1 MKQQWIAW
9 VGCASVLG
17 LALAGC
23 AAPTAL
29 DSVQVNVVG
38 MDALP
43 SEGMEL
49 RMGVKL
55 RIQNPS
61 DTAID
66 FDGVALSLELRDQDF
81 ATGVTPVRGTVPR
94 FGETLITVPVTV
106 SATAMLRQ
114 AWSLANVGVAS
125 SGTSSNVRYVA
136 RGKLGG
142 SAFGGTRFESRG
154 DLPLPTLTSPK

>member
-1 MKQQWIAW
+1 MAM
-9 VGCASVLG
+9 VGCAT
-17 LALAGC
+17 
-23 AAPTAL
+23 PTAL

-38 MDALP
+38 LDALP
-43 SEGMEL
+43 NEGMEL

-55 RIQNPS
+55 RIQNPR

-66 FDGVALSLELRDQDF
+66 FDGVALNLELRDQDF

-94 FGETLITVPVTV
+94 FGETVVTVPVTV

-114 AWSLANVGVAS
+114 AWSLANG
-125 SGTSSNVRYVA
+125 GLGGDTSPSFRYVA

-142 SAFGGTRFESRG
+142 SAFGASRFESRG
-154 DLPLPTLTSPK
+154 ELQLPSLNTSK